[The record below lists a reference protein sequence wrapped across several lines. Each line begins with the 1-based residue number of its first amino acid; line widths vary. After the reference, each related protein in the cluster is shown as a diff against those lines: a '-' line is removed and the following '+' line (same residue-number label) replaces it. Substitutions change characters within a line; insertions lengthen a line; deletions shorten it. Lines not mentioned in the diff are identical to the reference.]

1 MVDNLENFD
10 LSQYADGESG
20 INPTLSVAPKEL
32 FPDNIFK
39 LFHNFSLNPESSTP
53 LYQFKMCYFIDP
65 RCAKI
70 KISMS

>member
-39 LFHNFSLNPESSTP
+39 LFHNFSLNPESST
-53 LYQFKMCYFIDP
+53 LFINSK
-65 RCAKI
+65 CATLLILAVLK
-70 KISMS
+70 